1 MAVKVNR
8 SGFQYAES
16 LIKKGRVVA
25 DEVDDWSAHQP
36 SSDDENRFIQAHGWS
51 EYGRWHLGVDDEATP
66 ETKAHYKFPS
76 GDFEKVHRCALRAA
90 DRALGST
97 SRPTSSGRSRTCTGC
112 SRVLLRGRRWTC

>member
-76 GDFEKVHRCALRAA
+76 GDFEKVHRCAL
-90 DRALGST
+90 GST